1 MSIPV
6 IVFARAPVAG
16 RVKTRLAARVGAW
29 RAAQLHMRLTRR
41 ALRTARAAGL
51 GSVELHVTSNHA
63 AFGFHPKIFLQ
74 KGNNLGERM
83 YRALRRHRRAILI
96 GSDCPALTARDLR
109 RAARSL
115 CAGYRVV
122 LLPTH
127 DGGYAL
133 IAAQHAP
140 RALFAG
146 IAWGGPQ
153 VFQETVKRLAGVRW
167 RRLRMLWDV
176 DRPEDIDQIAPLL
189 LRRSAMRPAMTP

>member
-1 MSIPV
+1 
-6 IVFARAPVAG
+6 
-16 RVKTRLAARVGAW
+16 VKTRLAARVGAW

-41 ALRTARAAGL
+41 ALRTARAARL
-51 GSVELHVTSNHA
+51 GSVELHVTSDHA
-63 AFGFHPKIFLQ
+63 AFGFYQKTILQ

-83 YRALRRHRRAILI
+83 YRALRRYRRAILI
-96 GSDCPALTARDLR
+96 GSDCPALTARDLQS
-109 RAARSL
+109 AARSL

-122 LLPTH
+122 LLPTQ

-140 RALFAG
+140 RALFEG

-153 VFQETVKRLAGVRW
+153 VFDETEKRLAGVRW

-176 DRPEDIDQIAPLL
+176 DRPEDIDQMAPLF
-189 LRRSAMRPAMTP
+189 LRRSAMRPAMMP